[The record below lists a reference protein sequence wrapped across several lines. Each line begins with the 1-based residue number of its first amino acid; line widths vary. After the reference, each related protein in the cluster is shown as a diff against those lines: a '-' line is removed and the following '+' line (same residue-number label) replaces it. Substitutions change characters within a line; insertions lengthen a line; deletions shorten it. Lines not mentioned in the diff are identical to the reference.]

1 MNGRIRPGG
10 GPCGGRSLGGTA
22 ALRPPTAPGVNRGE
36 LPRRGADDN
45 RGLACEIPTP
55 RMSNPVQPGDRYRPT
70 VLVVDD
76 NPDQRELVRRMV
88 ERAGYACVVAADG
101 REARGLLQAGTIE
114 VAVTD
119 VFMPDEDGL
128 EFLHHVREQRPDR
141 SEEHTSELQSLMR
154 TSYAVF
160 FLKTN
165 KQQHK

>member
-22 ALRPPTAPGVNRGE
+22 ALRPPAAPGVNRGE

-76 NPDQRELVRRMV
+76 NPDQRELVRHMV
-88 ERAGYACVVAADG
+88 E
-101 REARGLLQAGTIE
+101 L
-114 VAVTD
+114 
-119 VFMPDEDGL
+119 
-128 EFLHHVREQRPDR
+128 R
-141 SEEHTSELQSLMR
+141 SAEHTSELQSLMR
-154 TSYAVF
+154 ISYADF
-160 FLKTN
+160 CLEQK
-165 KQQHK
+165 KIH

>member
-1 MNGRIRPGG
+1 
-10 GPCGGRSLGGTA
+10 
-22 ALRPPTAPGVNRGE
+22 
-36 LPRRGADDN
+36 
-45 RGLACEIPTP
+45 
-55 RMSNPVQPGDRYRPT
+55 MSNPVQPGDRYRPT

-128 EFLHHVREQRPDR
+128 EFLRHVREQRPDLPILVVSGSGAHNPVAYLAMAMKLGATATLENDR
-141 SEEHTSELQSLMR
+141 DSVGEGKGVYGGGES
-154 TSYAVF
+154 
-160 FLKTN
+160 
-165 KQQHK
+165 